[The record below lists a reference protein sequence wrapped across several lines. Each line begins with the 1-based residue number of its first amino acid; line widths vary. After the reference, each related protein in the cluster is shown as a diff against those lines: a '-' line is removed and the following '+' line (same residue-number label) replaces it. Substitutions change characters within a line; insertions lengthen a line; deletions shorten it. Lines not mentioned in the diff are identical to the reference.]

1 MVQRYTPQVGSGTSD
16 RSTGF
21 RSTRAG
27 RSSRVSPCFLLG
39 TSSYHGGYPYE
50 QWYSHPATQSKPRWS
65 ETSCGEVGDFMLS
78 VTGLNKFYF
87 LKDFHD
93 MRYKYER
100 VLSIIHQQHR
110 GT

>member
-1 MVQRYTPQVGSGTSD
+1 
-16 RSTGF
+16 
-21 RSTRAG
+21 
-27 RSSRVSPCFLLG
+27 
-39 TSSYHGGYPYE
+39 
-50 QWYSHPATQSKPRWS
+50 
-65 ETSCGEVGDFMLS
+65 MLS